1 MGPGEHIECRYELVS
16 LKYWP
21 TFWQE
26 INRKGSMEQ
35 FKAAKTALIP
45 NMKVLY
51 SEKVKFT
58 KMRQKMKE

>member
-51 SEKVKFT
+51 SEKS
-58 KMRQKMKE
+58 